1 MLYVVALSENK
12 CVTHDGDM
20 DMGVF
25 NFGAKRFLELCGV
38 ECMEVYWRPD
48 PKGVRYKRV
57 SFQRTEKVAGKD
69 ALESMGGH
77 ETHLDKFRRN
87 RVV

>member
-1 MLYVVALSENK
+1 MLYVVALSEDK

-25 NFGAKRFLELCGV
+25 NFGVEKFLSMVGV
-38 ECMEVYWRPD
+38 DAMEVYWRPD
-48 PKGVRYKRV
+48 PKGNRYKRV
-57 SFQRTEKVAGKD
+57 NFQRTEKVAGKD
-69 ALESMGGH
+69 ALESMSGGD
-77 ETHLDKFRRN
+77 TSLDVYRRN